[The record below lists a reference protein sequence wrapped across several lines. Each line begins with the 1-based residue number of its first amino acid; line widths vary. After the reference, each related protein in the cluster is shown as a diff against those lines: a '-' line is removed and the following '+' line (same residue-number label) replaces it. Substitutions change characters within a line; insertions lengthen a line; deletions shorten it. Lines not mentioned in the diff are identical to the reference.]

1 MINHVLLELFCL
13 KSRDDKTKECN
24 LDCPA
29 YECLVKKCP
38 YCSFTSH
45 ENALCYVDNL
55 ANASHII
62 SLGGEMLPNNI
73 NKQKVQKINNYLTQS
88 INKQVTEKDI
98 YEVKELLN
106 KEILDRGLPF

>member
-62 SLGGEMLPNNI
+62 SLGGEMLPDTI
-73 NKQKVQKINNYLTQS
+73 NKQKAEELWEGISTRAIDS
-88 INKQVTEKDI
+88 A
-98 YEVKELLN
+98 YEEYM
-106 KEILDRGLPF
+106 KEISK